1 MKRTGKKHRT
11 SHNKKGSPPRWLILG
26 ALAASTALRL
36 TPAAWAQGNPQ
47 ASSDRD
53 PAGQILPARRL
64 DLSGLL
70 DAAWRERMV
79 PGDEP
84 DGAGQDLDTPALRFE
99 IPPGPLGPALA
110 AFSEVTGLEVKVA
123 EEGVRQLGSPGVSGL
138 YTPHQALE
146 RLLDGTDVTF
156 RFTGAQQVTLVLQGL
171 AERLDVTAR
180 LAPSSSRFTE
190 PLRNTPQTLTV
201 IPQSLIEQQGAST
214 LRDVLRNVTGISL
227 QAGEGG
233 GGLPGDNLTIR
244 GFASRNDIFVDGVRD
259 FGAYTRD
266 PFNIEQVEV
275 FEGPTSLYN
284 GRGSTG
290 GSLNLATKRPHS
302 DAFRSGTI
310 GVGTDHYSRSTFDLN
325 HPLTEIGLPGAA
337 LRLNAMWTENDAP
350 GRDVVENQRWG
361 ASPSVAFGLGTPTRV
376 TLNYSYLDQD
386 NIPDYGLPWVPPTN
400 IPLAEH
406 ADRPAPVDYDN
417 FYGLRSRDYEKTV
430 TGIATAQI
438 DHDFS
443 NNLSLRSVVRQG
455 EASRDSVITAPRFAT
470 TTGTE
475 LNRQLQSRDLED
487 DILAWQTDLTTHFRS
502 GAIDHALVAGVEVA
516 RETSKNFARTGPT
529 APLAGLENPNPDDP
543 YTGPITRTGARTES
557 TADTGAV
564 FVSDTLKLG
573 SKWQLTGGLRWDHF
587 TVDYDSRAVDGIV
600 TPFSRTDEMLTWRT
614 GVVHNPRPNGSLYAA
629 ASTSFNPGAEGN
641 TGLSLSTSTVDL
653 EPEKSRGYEIGT
665 KWDFVS
671 GRLGLNA
678 AIFRTD
684 KTNART
690 PGIDPGDP
698 PIVLEGEQR
707 IDGVELGVS
716 GTLTAPWYL
725 FLGYTYLNSEVLAS
739 NTPTEVGKQL
749 ANTPEHSVSLWTTY
763 LLRPGFEIGGGAQ
776 FVDDRFNNNTE
787 TRFAPGYWL
796 FDAMASYEVNQ
807 RFTLRL
813 NINNLADERYIDRVG
828 GGHFIPGAT
837 RSATLTTQIRF

>member
-1 MKRTGKKHRT
+1 MKRISKKHRR
-11 SHNKKGSPPRWLILG
+11 SHQKSSPPRWLVLG
-26 ALAASTALRL
+26 ALAASTALRVS
-36 TPAAWAQGNPQ
+36 PAAWAQAPQ
-47 ASSDRD
+47 SSDHD

-70 DAAWRERMV
+70 NATWRERMV
-79 PGDEP
+79 PGEDPES
-84 DGAGQDLDTPALRFE
+84 AGQDLDTPALRFE
-99 IPPGPLGPALA
+99 IPPGPLGPALD
-110 AFSEVTGLEVKVA
+110 AFGEITGLDVQVTED
-123 EEGVRQLGSPGVSGL
+123 GGRQLDSPGVSGPF
-138 YTPHQALE
+138 TPHQALE
-146 RLLDGTDVTF
+146 RLLDGTGVTF
-156 RFTGAQQVTLVLQGL
+156 RFTGAQQVTLVLQGIT
-171 AERLDVTAR
+171 ERLDVTAR
-180 LAPSSSRFTE
+180 PAPSSPKYTE
-190 PLRNTPQTLTV
+190 PLRDTPQSLTV
-201 IPQSLIEQQGAST
+201 IPQALIERQGAST

-259 FGAYTRD
+259 FGAYSRD

-275 FEGPTSLYN
+275 VKGPASLYN

-290 GSLNLATKRPHS
+290 GSLNLATKRPHLDMS
-302 DAFRSGTI
+302 IGGTF

-325 HPLTEIGLPGAA
+325 HPLTEAGLPGAA
-337 LRLNAMWTENDAP
+337 LRLNAMWTEGDAP
-350 GRDVVENQRWG
+350 GRDTVESQRWG
-361 ASPSVAFGLGTPTRV
+361 IAPSLAFGLGTPTRV
-376 TLNYSYLDQD
+376 TLSYSHLDQD

-406 ADRPAPVDYDN
+406 ANRPAPVDYDN

-438 DHDFS
+438 EHDFTDA
-443 NNLSLRSVVRQG
+443 LSLRSVVRQG
-455 EASRDSVITAPRFAT
+455 EAMRDSIITAPRFAA

-475 LNRQLQSRDLED
+475 INRQLQSRDLED
-487 DILAWQTDLTTHFRS
+487 DILAWQSDLTAHFRS
-502 GAIDHALVAGVEVA
+502 GVIDHALVAGFEAA
-516 RETSKNFARTGPT
+516 RETSKNFSRTGPT
-529 APLAGLENPNPDDP
+529 APLADFENPDPEDP
-543 YTGPITRTGARTES
+543 YTGPVTRTGAATES
-557 TADTGAV
+557 TADTGAL

-587 TVDYDSRAVDGIV
+587 TVDYDSRAIGGTV
-600 TPFSRTDEMLTWRT
+600 TPFSRTDEMLSWRA
-614 GVVHNPRPNGSLYAA
+614 GVVHNPRPNGSLYASA
-629 ASTSFNPGAEGN
+629 GTSFNPAAESS
-641 TGLSLSTSTVDL
+641 TGLSLSTSTVNL

-665 KWDFVS
+665 KWDFFS
-671 GRLGLNA
+671 ARLGVNA
-678 AIFRTD
+678 AAFRTE

-707 IDGVELGVS
+707 IDGLELGVS
-716 GTLTAPWYL
+716 GILTDPWYV
-725 FLGYTYLNSEVLAS
+725 FLGYTYLESEVLAS
-739 NTPTEVGKQL
+739 NTPAEVGKQL

-763 LLRPGFEIGGGAQ
+763 RLRPGFEIGGGAQ

-796 FDAMASYEVNQ
+796 FDAMASYDVSD

-837 RSATLTTQIRF
+837 RSATLTTQVRF